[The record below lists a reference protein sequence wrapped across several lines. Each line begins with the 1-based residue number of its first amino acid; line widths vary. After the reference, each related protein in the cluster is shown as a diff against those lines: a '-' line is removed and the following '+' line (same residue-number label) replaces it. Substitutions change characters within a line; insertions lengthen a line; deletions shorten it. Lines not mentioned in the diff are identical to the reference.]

1 MICKI
6 LHSEEQGKLRFVI
19 KFHLPSFCNMLR
31 HVFGLGWA
39 KTEFKKKMPY
49 RKLTVHVD
57 NAKRSL
63 RYTKLTRIFQKLGLH
78 TSN

>member
-19 KFHLPSFCNMLR
+19 KFHLPIFCNMLR

-39 KTEFKKKMPY
+39 KTEFKKKVPY

>member
-1 MICKI
+1 
-6 LHSEEQGKLRFVI
+6 
-19 KFHLPSFCNMLR
+19 MLR

-39 KTEFKKKMPY
+39 KTEFKKKKPY